1 MDSHQTRRGTRRR
14 LSRSL
19 VVALGAF
26 ALAVFAGAC
35 GGDDDD
41 DSGGEEASS
50 TDVTVTAKEYQFD
63 LSATPTA
70 DTQEVTLQND
80 GKLPHVLIFARI
92 NEGFTV
98 DEAFELEG
106 EKGSAEEVIQAF
118 EVKPGE
124 TKSAQVK
131 GPLEPGSYAMLC
143 PIPAG
148 GGKTH
153 FSLGQVQE
161 FEVE

>member
-1 MDSHQTRRGTRRR
+1 
-14 LSRSL
+14 
-19 VVALGAF
+19 
-26 ALAVFAGAC
+26 VFAGAC

-106 EKGSAEEVIQAF
+106 EKGSAEEVISVLRGQAGRDQ
-118 EVKPGE
+118 VGAGE
-124 TKSAQVK
+124 GA
-131 GPLEPGSYAMLC
+131 A
-143 PIPAG
+143 
-148 GGKTH
+148 
-153 FSLGQVQE
+153 
-161 FEVE
+161 

>member
-41 DSGGEEASS
+41 SGDEEASS

-80 GKLPHVLIFARI
+80 GKLPHALIFARI